1 MFAASA
7 ERSLKA
13 GAGGGGK
20 GGKAGKAK
28 GFFFG
33 PKESTFSA
41 TVHMMAEAVGLA

>member
-20 GGKAGKAK
+20 GGGGKGGKAGKQKVFSLA
-28 GFFFG
+28 
-33 PKESTFSA
+33 PKRVLFPLPST
-41 TVHMMAEAVGLA
+41 